1 MSKGSGRTRGSGPAS
16 SSSRAAGS
24 SSLKGFL
31 LSYKPEDDMF
41 TSQAEMD
48 LIADKLKFSS
58 LSVEQLRETRN
69 EVVRIYE
76 NAMDKEIL
84 YDNNGDYAG
93 RSEKYFDYNQG
104 MMSVTA
110 VIDNELFKR
119 GREV

>member
-1 MSKGSGRTRGSGPAS
+1 
-16 SSSRAAGS
+16 
-24 SSLKGFL
+24 
-31 LSYKPEDDMF
+31 MF

-69 EVVRIYE
+69 EVVRIYK